1 MSRLVV
7 ATLKTTLAAPTLG
20 PQATPRT
27 PHTRRWRPRSELV
40 EEAPRY
46 DDGVEGDQ
54 MPALRTT
61 TQSNVW
67 RGSVSNDARANCTSR
82 NVAAPGVAT
91 YWSVERRGT

>member
-7 ATLKTTLAAPTLG
+7 ATLTTTLAAPTLG

-54 MPALRTT
+54 MPALRTA

-67 RGSVSNDARANCTSR
+67 RGGVSNDARKLHES
-82 NVAAPGVAT
+82 
-91 YWSVERRGT
+91 